1 MDEILIAYGAEL
13 KALGDGKVGGYLVRF
28 SSADEPDLTGDFFTR
43 ETDFDL
49 TEGRKSVPVL
59 FHHGMDGTLKK
70 RRLGR
75 ANLTVDDVGVW
86 MEAQLTLRDEYE
98 KAVYELVSAGK
109 MGLSSGSAS
118 HMVERSADG
127 KATHIKAWPIVEA
140 SITATPAEPRTA
152 VIPLKSLVV
161 PAEPEA
167 TTEAQAVAAVA
178 DNVSIEVIGEPNMSE
193 ELKTAAPNTEQD
205 GALKAMEAK
214 LSAMSDKLSDAL
226 KFMEDTPAIR
236 KAGVYSV
243 DGGKADS
250 SIKGLGDFLLSVVR
264 GDSQRLASVYG
275 SVKTMEE
282 GTGGSG
288 GYLVPPEISTQ
299 LMQATVETSAVLP
312 LVRRITVNSN
322 VGEMPSLDQYVAPTA
337 GVGNTAFAGGIK
349 PTKRK
354 ESAAYTET
362 ETSFEMLKWQLN
374 SMGGITYISN
384 EMLSDAAAI
393 EGILRGLIATAIA
406 AREEYYVFRGTG
418 VDEPLGILNSAAAIG
433 VTPNTNNAVKYVDA
447 LSMFSQF
454 KQVNSTPVWAMHP
467 GIWPDI
473 GVFEV
478 STGSGGVFQSNLG
491 SGLGNSL
498 LGYRIITSE
507 HLPNPDTA
515 GAFGL
520 YDLGAYL
527 LLEKGGLQIDF
538 SEHAAFTTGRG
549 VFRFTKRIAGM
560 PWMKSYITLGSP
572 TAYTVSPFVYHND

>member
-1 MDEILIAYGAEL
+1 MSDDMLIASGAEV
-13 KALGDGKVGGYLVRF
+13 KALGDNRIGGYLVRF
-28 SSADEPDLTGDFFTR
+28 SSASDPDLTGDYFTP

-49 TEGRKSVPVL
+49 EGRKSVPVL
-59 FHHGMDGTLKK
+59 YHHGLDGTLKK

-75 ANLTVDDVGVW
+75 AELRIDDAGVW
-86 MEAQLTLRDEYE
+86 MEAQLSARDEYE
-98 KAVYELVSAGK
+98 QAVYALIEQGRL
-109 MGLSSGSAS
+109 GLSSGSAT
-118 HMVERSADG
+118 HLVEKNSDG
-127 KATHIKAWPIVEA
+127 KISAWPIVEA
-140 SITATPAEPRTA
+140 SITPTPAEPRTR
-152 VIPLKSLVV
+152 VFPLKSLLTA
-161 PAEPEA
+161 PEAEPEA
-167 TTEAQAVAAVA
+167 QAVPAAAEAPTITEIQERDTMTDDVKA
-178 DNVSIEVIGEPNMSE
+178 VQPAQDN
-193 ELKTAAPNTEQD
+193 D
-205 GALKAMEAK
+205 ALKALETKLATMSEQ
-214 LSAMSDKLSDAL
+214 LSAAL
-226 KFMEDTPAIR
+226 KFMEDEPAIR
-236 KAGVYSV
+236 KAGYFTV
-243 DGGKADS
+243 DGGKADAH
-250 SIKGLGDFLLSVVR
+250 IKGLGDFLLSVVR

-282 GTGGSG
+282 GTGGTG
-288 GYLVPPEISTQ
+288 GYLVPPDISTQ

-337 GVGNTAFAGGIK
+337 GVGNSAFAGGIK

-384 EMLSDAAAI
+384 EMLSDSAAI

-433 VTPNTNNAVKYVDA
+433 VTPNTNNSVKYVDA
-447 LSMFSQF
+447 LSIFSQF

-478 STGSGGVFQSNLG
+478 STGSGGVFQSNLNG
-491 SGLGNSL
+491 ALGNSL

-538 SEHAAFTTGRG
+538 SEHAAFTSGRG
-549 VFRFTKRIAGM
+549 VFRFTKRMTGM

>member
-1 MDEILIAYGAEL
+1 MDEFLIAYGAEL

-49 TEGRKSVPVL
+49 TDGYKSVPVL

-75 ANLTVDDVGVW
+75 ADLRVDDVGVW

-98 KAVYELVSAGK
+98 KAVYDLVAAGK

-118 HMVERSADG
+118 HLVERRAEG
-127 KATHIKAWPIVEA
+127 KATNITGWPIVEA
-140 SITATPAEPRTA
+140 SITPTPAEPRTA
-152 VIPLKSLVV
+152 VVTLKSLGVTAV
-161 PAEPEA
+161 PEA

-178 DNVSIEVIGEPNMSE
+178 DNVRIEVIGERIIMSD
-193 ELKTAAPNTEQD
+193 ELKTVAPEQD

-214 LSAMSDKLSDAL
+214 LSAMSDKLTDAL
-226 KFMEDTPAIR
+226 KFMEDTPAVR

-243 DGGKADS
+243 DGGKADAQ
-250 SIKGLGDFLLSVVR
+250 IKGLGDFLLAVVR

-275 SVKTMEE
+275 SVKTLEE
-282 GTGGSG
+282 GTGGTG

-299 LMQATVETSAVLP
+299 LMQATMDNSAILP
-312 LVRRITVNSN
+312 LVRRITVTSN

-354 ESAAYTET
+354 ESATYTET

-393 EGILRGLIATAIA
+393 SGILRGLIATAIA
-406 AREEYYVFRGTG
+406 AREEFYVFRGTG

-433 VTPNTNNAVKYVDA
+433 VSPATDNTVKYADA
-447 LSMFSQF
+447 LSIFSKF
-454 KQVNSTPVWAMHP
+454 KQVNGQPVWAMHP

-478 STGSGGVFQSNLG
+478 SAGSGGVFQSNLNG
-491 SGLGNSL
+491 ALGNSL
-498 LGYRIITSE
+498 LGNRIVTSE
-507 HLPNPDTA
+507 HLPNPDSA

-549 VFRFTKRIAGM
+549 VFRFTKRMTGM

>member
-13 KALGDGKVGGYLVRF
+13 KALGEGRVGGYLVRF
-28 SSADEPDLTGDFFTR
+28 STADDPDLTGDFFTPN
-43 ETDFDL
+43 TDFDL
-49 TEGRKSVPVL
+49 TNGNKSVPVL

-75 ANLTVDDVGVW
+75 ADLRVDDVGVW
-86 MEAQLTLRDEYE
+86 MEAQLTLRDDYE
-98 KAVYELVSAGK
+98 RAVYDMVAAGK

-118 HMVERSADG
+118 HLVERDVSGKSA
-127 KATHIKAWPIVEA
+127 HITAWPIVEA
-140 SITATPAEPRTA
+140 SITPTPAEPRTA
-152 VIPLKSLVV
+152 VVPLKSLAVT
-161 PAEPEA
+161 AEPEA
-167 TTEAQAVAAVA
+167 ATEAQAVTAVA

-193 ELKTAAPNTEQD
+193 ELKTAAPNEQE

-214 LSAMSDKLSDAL
+214 LSAMSDKLTDAL
-226 KFMEDTPAIR
+226 KFMEDSPAIR

-282 GTGGSG
+282 GTGGTG
-288 GYLVPPEISTQ
+288 GYLVPPDISTQ
-299 LMQATVETSAVLP
+299 LMQATIETSAVLP

-337 GVGNTAFAGGIK
+337 GVGNSAFAGGIK

-362 ETSFEMLKWQLN
+362 EASFEMLKWQLN

-384 EMLSDAAAI
+384 EMLSDASMI

-447 LSMFSQF
+447 LSMFAQF

-478 STGSGGVFQSNLG
+478 STGSGGVFQSNLNG
-491 SGLGNSL
+491 AIGNSL

-549 VFRFTKRIAGM
+549 VFRFTKRMTGM